1 MSLQYTRIDSAASKM
16 SSGDYVGS
24 RTSASA
30 SSTLLNNT
38 STTGWYARLS
48 GLWGSVVSTLR
59 SNTSLRNE
67 TQFPD
72 SKTSTTSS
80 RTDKSTSSS
89 SSCTETSDTWKY
101 KGDNKAKSCKLKS
114 DGHTYYNLIEDFPY
128 GGFCGQAVSSVENG
142 GPSHGMIVGEL
153 FPEEEIFN
161 QEDQQESIIPIQVLT
176 DTPS

>member
-16 SSGDYVGS
+16 STGDYVGS

-59 SNTSLRNE
+59 SNSSLRSE
-67 TQFPD
+67 TQSLD
-72 SKTSTTSS
+72 SKTCTTSS
-80 RTDKSTSSS
+80 RTDRSTSSS

-101 KGDNKAKSCKLKS
+101 RSDGKTKSCKLEP

-128 GGFCGQAVSSVENG
+128 GGLCRQAGSSVENG
-142 GPSHGMIVGEL
+142 APSHGMIVGEL
-153 FPEEEIFN
+153 FPEDEIFN
-161 QEDQQESIIPIQVLT
+161 QEDQQESIIPIQVLP
-176 DTPS
+176 DTSS